1 MAMNAKRKPGRSES
15 AVARNLKQCPQP
27 QALSGFVLAGGK
39 STRMGRDKALL
50 DWHGQTLLNH
60 MVELLRAVADP
71 VQVVGRGP
79 LPDRLPGLG
88 PLSGIATGLETS
100 STDANLF
107 VAVDLPL
114 LTQDFLKYV
123 CSRIERSSHPL
134 MACKIGSAFPL
145 CLGIWRPLLPEIK
158 RRLNAGN
165 LSIRALIEAGYTEF
179 ILESELSELGFDV
192 SMFRNINTD
201 EDYRS
206 VQRDQRP

>member
-1 MAMNAKRKPGRSES
+1 MPMN
-15 AVARNLKQCPQP
+15 
-27 QALSGFVLAGGK
+27 LSGFVLAGGK
-39 STRMGRDKALL
+39 STRLGRDKALL
-50 DWHGQTLLNH
+50 EWHGQTLLHH
-60 MVELLRAVADP
+60 MVELLRTVADP
-71 VQVVGRGP
+71 VQVVGRSP

-88 PLSGIATGLETS
+88 PLSGMATGLETS

-123 CSRIERSSHPL
+123 CSRIEHSSHPL

-145 CLGIWRPLLPEIK
+145 CLGAWRPILPEIK
-158 RRLNAGN
+158 NRLNARN
-165 LSIRALIEAGYTEF
+165 LSVRALLEAGYTEV
-179 ILESELSELGFDV
+179 ILESQLTDMGFDV

-206 VQRDQRP
+206 ALR

>member
-1 MAMNAKRKPGRSES
+1 MPMNAKHKPERSVS
-15 AVARNLKQCPQP
+15 AEARNLKQCAQP
-27 QALSGFVLAGGK
+27 QRLSGFVLAGGK

-50 DWHGQTLLNH
+50 DWHGQTLLQH
-60 MVELLRAVADP
+60 MVELVRKVADP
-71 VQVVGRGP
+71 VQVVGRSP

-100 STDANLF
+100 LTDANLF

-123 CSRIERSSHPL
+123 CSRIEHSSHPL

-145 CLGIWRPLLPEIK
+145 CLGIWRPILPEIK
-158 RRLNAGN
+158 RRLSAGN
-165 LSIRALIEAGYTEF
+165 LSIRALLEGGYTEV
-179 ILESELSELGFDV
+179 ILESQLTELGFDI
-192 SMFRNINTD
+192 SMFQNINTD

-206 VQRDQRP
+206 ALL